1 MTFSPFVL
9 HLPFFDGIPW
19 EEIAEHSRVCIS
31 ADSRRRRRGASTHTG
46 ARRGGGALSV
56 RAPALPPAFHT
67 LAKGIYLD
75 RGATLFYTGTKAM
88 HYLILPII
96 NIPAPPSKNHPVA
109 PLLNSNPFICNMI

>member
-1 MTFSPFVL
+1 MAFLGKKLQSTAGFVFL
-9 HLPFFDGIPW
+9 LTHGGG
-19 EEIAEHSRVCIS
+19 
-31 ADSRRRRRGASTHTG
+31 GAAPQPIQG
-46 ARRGGGALSV
+46 RDAGGALSV